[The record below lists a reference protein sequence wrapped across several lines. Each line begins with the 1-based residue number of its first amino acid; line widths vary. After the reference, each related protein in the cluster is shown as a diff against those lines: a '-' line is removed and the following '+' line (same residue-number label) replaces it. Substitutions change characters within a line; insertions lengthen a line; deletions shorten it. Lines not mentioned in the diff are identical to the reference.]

1 MSVVLSAVFDDV
13 DTADFAMADLTRG
26 GVDVEAYRVKHVDG
40 TDRGGTDILFGMPA
54 TAAAGFSGQT
64 PNFTA
69 GAPMVNLGGIAA
81 MGIDAPNMRN
91 DAHSREVIVLATIAE
106 NQASAAQSML
116 VSAGG
121 RQVHPIG

>member
-13 DTADFAMADLTRG
+13 DTADFALAELTRG
-26 GVDVEAYRVKHVDG
+26 GVDVEAYRVKHIDG
-40 TDRGGTDILFGMPA
+40 SDQGGTDILFGMPA
-54 TAAAGFSGQT
+54 TAAAGFAGQT

-81 MGIDAPNMRN
+81 MGVNAPNMRS
-91 DAHSREVIVLATIAE
+91 DARSREVIILATVAE
-106 NQASAAQSML
+106 NQASAAQGML